1 MTSFGTFC
9 RGVACTVLLTMLPG
23 PLLAA
28 EQTLLRDM
36 IGQML
41 LVGFRGTAVDGDSPI
56 LRDIRE
62 HNLGGVILFDRDVQ
76 LQSAER
82 NIQSPEQVR
91 ALTASLQASAR
102 VPLFV
107 AVDQEGGKVA
117 RFQPGDG
124 FPAYPSAAELG
135 RGTPDATRRTA
146 LGMGRMLRE
155 LGVNLNFAPVL
166 DVNVYPASPAI
177 GRLGRSFSADP
188 QAVAAHGAAF
198 ADGLNDAGIVAVF
211 KHFPGH
217 GSARADSHKGVT
229 DISAT
234 WSEREL
240 SPYRSALGRPG
251 QRMVM
256 TGHLFHA
263 GLDPAFPATLS
274 PSVINGLLRGRLGYD
289 GVVVTDDLQMDAI
302 AAEYTLEEVVLR
314 AIGAGAD
321 ILLFGNNLEYDPAIV
336 AKVQAVIVRAV
347 EDGTLS
353 RARLEAS
360 WRRILKLKQQ
370 MS

>member
-1 MTSFGTFC
+1 MGC
-9 RGVACTVLLTMLPG
+9 LVLCGFFLCFWG
-23 PLLAA
+23 GAA
-28 EQTLLRDM
+28 AFAAPSVEEM
-36 IGQML
+36 AGQML
-41 LVGFRGTAVDGDSPI
+41 LVGFKGQEPEECGAI
-56 LRDIRE
+56 LRDIQTR
-62 HNLGGVILFDRDVQ
+62 HLGGVILFKRDARNAK
-76 LQSAER
+76 LPR
-82 NIQSPEQVR
+82 NIRDAAQVKR
-91 ALTASLQASAR
+91 LTAALRGASAGH
-102 VPLFV
+102 PLFV
-107 AVDQEGGKVA
+107 AVDQEGGK
-117 RFQPGDG
+117 
-124 FPAYPSAAELG
+124 
-135 RGTPDATRRTA
+135 A

-229 DISAT
+229 DIS
-234 WSEREL
+234 
-240 SPYRSALGRPG
+240 GRPG

-347 EDGTLS
+347 EDGTIS

>member
-1 MTSFGTFC
+1 MG
-9 RGVACTVLLTMLPG
+9 R
-23 PLLAA
+23 
-28 EQTLLRDM
+28 LLR
-36 IGQML
+36 
-41 LVGFRGTAVDGDSPI
+41 A
-56 LRDIRE
+56 LR
-62 HNLGGVILFDRDVQ
+62 
-76 LQSAER
+76 S
-82 NIQSPEQVR
+82 
-91 ALTASLQASAR
+91 T
-102 VPLFV
+102 
-107 AVDQEGGKVA
+107 
-117 RFQPGDG
+117 
-124 FPAYPSAAELG
+124 
-135 RGTPDATRRTA
+135 
-146 LGMGRMLRE
+146 
-155 LGVNLNFAPVL
+155 
-166 DVNVYPASPAI
+166 
-177 GRLGRSFSADP
+177 
-188 QAVAAHGAAF
+188 
-198 ADGLNDAGIVAVF
+198 
-211 KHFPGH
+211 

-347 EDGTLS
+347 EDGTIS

>member
-1 MTSFGTFC
+1 MG
-9 RGVACTVLLTMLPG
+9 R
-23 PLLAA
+23 
-28 EQTLLRDM
+28 LLRN
-36 IGQML
+36 
-41 LVGFRGTAVDGDSPI
+41 S
-56 LRDIRE
+56 
-62 HNLGGVILFDRDVQ
+62 
-76 LQSAER
+76 
-82 NIQSPEQVR
+82 
-91 ALTASLQASAR
+91 
-102 VPLFV
+102 
-107 AVDQEGGKVA
+107 
-117 RFQPGDG
+117 
-124 FPAYPSAAELG
+124 
-135 RGTPDATRRTA
+135 
-146 LGMGRMLRE
+146 
-155 LGVNLNFAPVL
+155 
-166 DVNVYPASPAI
+166 
-177 GRLGRSFSADP
+177 
-188 QAVAAHGAAF
+188 
-198 ADGLNDAGIVAVF
+198 LNDAGIVAVF

-263 GLDPAFPATLS
+263 GLDPAFPASLS

-347 EDGTLS
+347 EDGTIS